1 MCDKIKIFSNY
12 PKHANISFEISSR
25 ATLSVS
31 YTIPETFLFQM
42 TRKIK
47 IWPSCEKRLDSEG
60 RLILHST
67 YFTHRISKHTKLWKR
82 QNAFS
87 PAASWDIKRGT
98 AYSLCE
104 QNAGWV
110 SLP

>member
-47 IWPSCEKRLDSEG
+47 I
-60 RLILHST
+60 
-67 YFTHRISKHTKLWKR
+67 
-82 QNAFS
+82 
-87 PAASWDIKRGT
+87 
-98 AYSLCE
+98 
-104 QNAGWV
+104 
-110 SLP
+110 